1 MSLATIKIIDNLEPI
16 ENADAIEKATV
27 EGWSVVVKK
36 GEFQIG
42 DLCVYIEIDTVAP
55 EKPEFEFLRPRG
67 FRIKT
72 IRLKKVLSQGIV
84 FPMSVLPHR
93 NYYIGEDVTDII
105 GITKYERP
113 LDPALSG
120 IAKGNFPGFISK
132 TDETMIQS
140 VKAVI
145 EELKGN
151 SYYISTKIDGTS
163 ATYFYHETKGYGACS
178 RRLELCEGDSIY
190 WQMGAKHDLANKLKK
205 YYDDHGIYLTIQG
218 EIAGPGIQKNRLE
231 LKEHQFFVFNV
242 FNITT
247 GEYFDYYD
255 MLDVCLELGL
265 QTVPIEET
273 GNCFGYTL
281 EELLEKAKGN
291 YPSGQYKEGIV
302 IRPMNEMYSD
312 RLHGRLSFKV
322 ISNDFLE
329 KGDK

>member
-27 EGWSVVVKK
+27 EGWSVVVKN

-42 DLCVYIEIDTVAP
+42 DKCVYIEIDTVAP

-84 FPMSVLPHR
+84 FPMSILPE
-93 NYYIGEDVTDII
+93 GEYNVNDDITEII
-105 GITKYERP
+105 GITKYEKK
-113 LDPALSG
+113 LDPTLAG

-140 VKAVI
+140 VRAVI
-145 EELKGN
+145 EELKGHP
-151 SYYISTKIDGTS
+151 YYISTKIDGTS

-178 RRLELCEGDSIY
+178 RRLELCEGDSVY
-190 WQMGAKHDLANKLKK
+190 WQIGVKYGLAEKLKK
-205 YYDDHGIYLTIQG
+205 YHDDYGIYLTIQG
-218 EIAGPGIQKNRLE
+218 EIAGPGIQNNRLE
-231 LKEHQFFVFNV
+231 LKEHEFFVFNV
-242 FNITT
+242 FNIAT
-247 GEYFDYYD
+247 GQYFDYYD
-255 MLDVCLELGL
+255 MLDVCQELGL
-265 QTVPIEET
+265 QTVPVEET
-273 GNCFGYTL
+273 GTHFCYTL
-281 EELLEKAKGN
+281 EELLVCAGGI
-291 YPSGQYKEGIV
+291 YDSGQYKEGIV
-302 IRPMNEMYSD
+302 VRPMNEMYSD

-322 ISNDFLE
+322 INNDFLE